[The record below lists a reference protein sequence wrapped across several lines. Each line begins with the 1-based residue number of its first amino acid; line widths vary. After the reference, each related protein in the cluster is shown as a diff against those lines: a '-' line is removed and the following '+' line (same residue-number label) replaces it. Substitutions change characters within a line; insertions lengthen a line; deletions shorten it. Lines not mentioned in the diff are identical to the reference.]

1 MMRIAHVSATF
12 LPIVGGVEWKVHYL
26 SQEYAQRG
34 HRVTVFTLRLP
45 SGIPE
50 TALPSAPLY
59 DVVRCGFP
67 FRGAGRLGLNSW
79 LLARAITSAH
89 RREPF
94 DVIHCHQLGPMAAC
108 SANVRQK
115 TGLPVVVTTSGDDV
129 NTIPAAGYGIR
140 CAPRLDRMVR
150 ANVRRVDVV
159 GSVSRGIRAELEAI
173 GTTARI
179 VNIPNGVSWEEFQT
193 GPSRLFRDKLRLGD
207 DTVVVLSVGRNFSL
221 KRYDLGI
228 EAFARVIT
236 GTDRS
241 APGDRSSRVKA
252 HYVLIGRELDSLRPL
267 VDRLGVSSHVSFI
280 NQMPISELPAAYH
293 SADIFFNP
301 SESEGFAQVNAQA
314 LACGLPLV
322 VTDAPGNVDAADH
335 GGALVARCNDVA
347 SMAQCLQSLISN
359 PDIRRELG
367 AAAHRASRHY
377 AWSHIAEQYL
387 EVFESLRSARSL
399 GANPNTT
406 RQASMRSGAD

>member
-1 MMRIAHVSATF
+1 MRIAMVSATF
-12 LPIVGGVEWKVHYL
+12 LPSVGGVEWKVYYL
-26 SQEYAQRG
+26 AQEYALRG
-34 HRVTVFTLRLP
+34 HEVAVFTMRPDRDLP
-45 SGIPE
+45 EVPVSSPPRYH
-50 TALPSAPLY
+50 L
-59 DVVRCGFP
+59 VRAGYP
-67 FRGAGRLGLNSW
+67 IRGAGYLGLNGW
-79 LLARAITSAH
+79 LLIRSIVAAH
-89 RREPF
+89 RQKPF
-94 DVIHCHQLGPMAAC
+94 DVVHGHQLGNAATWC
-108 SANVRQK
+108 ARVKER
-115 TGLPVVVTTSGDDV
+115 TGVPVVVTTSGDDV
-129 NTIPAAGYGIR
+129 NVTPRECYGIR
-140 CAPRLDRMVR
+140 LIPRYDRMVR
-150 ANVRRVDVV
+150 TNVRRVDVI

-179 VNIPNGVSWEEFQT
+179 VDIPNGVSWEEFQT
-193 GPSRLFRDKLRLGD
+193 GPSRLLRDKLRLGD
-207 DTVVVLSVGRNFSL
+207 ETVVVLSVGRNFSL

-228 EAFARVIT
+228 EAFARVIK
-236 GTDRS
+236 GADRS
-241 APGDRSSRVKA
+241 APGDQLSRVKA

-293 SADIFFNP
+293 SADIFLNP

-406 RQASMRSGAD
+406 RQASMRSRAN